1 MKVLGIDTAIGACSA
16 AVWEQTVKASYQK
29 IMSRG
34 HVEALVPMVEQTL
47 KNSGL
52 TFSQLDLIAVTIGP
66 GSFTGLR
73 TGLAAAKGLGL
84 ALNIPVHGV
93 TTLEAVAFAAK
104 REGLF
109 EAKIPIVV
117 VLETNREE
125 IFCQQFDGNAIE
137 QGEATAGLERVVVE
151 KLPRGEFCLCGDA
164 AGRVLAA
171 LPQLERKQITQLTAV
186 ERPMAKDVA
195 EIAAGRFERPI
206 SAAPLYIYPPAAKIP
221 VSGGRSR
228 P

>member
-16 AVWEQTVKASYQK
+16 AVWDQTVKASHQK
-29 IMSRG
+29 VMSRG
-34 HVEALVPMVEQTL
+34 HVEELVPMVKRTL
-47 KNSGL
+47 KKSGL

-104 REGLF
+104 RERLLK
-109 EAKIPIVV
+109 AKNPIVV
-117 VLETNREE
+117 VFETNRDE
-125 IFCQQFDGNAIE
+125 IFWQQFDGNAIE
-137 QGEATAGLERVVVE
+137 QSEATAMSESFIVER
-151 KLPRGEFCLCGDA
+151 LPTGAFCLCGDA
-164 AGRVLAA
+164 AGKILAA
-171 LPQLERKQITQLTAV
+171 LPQLEREQINQLTTV
-186 ERPMAKDVA
+186 QRPMAKDVA
-195 EIAAGRFERPI
+195 EIAAGRFEHPI
-206 SAAPLYIYPPAAKIP
+206 SAEPFYIHPPAAKIP

>member
-1 MKVLGIDTAIGACSA
+1 MKILGIDTAVGACSA
-16 AVWEQTVKASYQK
+16 AVWEQTAKASYQK
-29 IMSRG
+29 IMTRG
-34 HVEALVPMVEQTL
+34 HAEELVPMINRALE
-47 KNSGL
+47 KSGF

-73 TGLAAAKGLGL
+73 TGLAVAKGLGL

-104 REGLF
+104 RARFL

-125 IFCQQFDGNAIE
+125 IFCQQFDGNAKE
-137 QGEATAGLERVVVE
+137 QSEASARLEGFIVE
-151 KLPRGEFCLCGDA
+151 KFPRGSICLCGDGA
-164 AGRVLAA
+164 QRIVAG
-171 LPQLERKQITQLTAV
+171 LPQSERKRIHRLASV
-186 ERPMAKDVA
+186 ERPMAEDVA
-195 EIAAGRFERPI
+195 EIAAGRVERPI
-206 SAAPLYIYPPAAKIP
+206 SAQPLYIYPPAAKIP
-221 VSGGRSR
+221 ESGGRSR